1 MKNMDKLNTAYD
13 LSLFEDNPRVRKKK
27 NNVVK
32 IPRKKIQAKRK
43 RRLNSKTVLCSA
55 VISAIIVSVFSIMV
69 YSQIQLTELT
79 DKINTVDKTLAESQS
94 TYTQMKMRAESK
106 YSLPSVE
113 EYVENELFMKKV
125 EPSQIEYIALSN
137 GDKGEL
143 KNRINRDSI
152 FDKIKNLF

>member
-55 VISAIIVSVFSIMV
+55 AISAIIVSVFSIMV

-94 TYTQMKMRAESK
+94 TYTQLKMRAESK

-113 EYVENELFMKKV
+113 EYV
-125 EPSQIEYIALSN
+125 
-137 GDKGEL
+137 
-143 KNRINRDSI
+143 
-152 FDKIKNLF
+152 